1 MSTASLQAYWIFNN
15 AICLPRKR
23 AQRSLHRR
31 AVGSR
36 VVLEVGSRAGDDTE
50 QAGQSFPPRS
60 IPKLE
65 TPADGSGLGCDR
77 QGGHLCG
84 FRHQSGAMERRRK
97 CWADIKWP
105 WHAVRWKPETYFP
118 LTYKSLVQIQATTV
132 YSWNSEDRRNH
143 TAPLVPSI
151 LLIGKLRPQVH
162 SISGVIQLISGQA
175 VSTLAYF
182 QSTPYSATERMFYK
196 KKKKNPLLKIF
207 QWLSSSVRIKCNL
220 FSHCYSSLHNMIP
233 ALLSHFIFHYAASRS
248 LASNWP
254 FICSPNVPHSLTS
267 GSVLA
272 DFSDWKQPQIFKSLV
287 PSLWGLNSGK
297 PSQPLPS
304 IFLS

>member
-1 MSTASLQAYWIFNN
+1 MSTAFLQAYWIFNN

-23 AQRSLHRR
+23 AQRSLHRP

-151 LLIGKLRPQVH
+151 LVIGKLRPQVH
-162 SISGVIQLISGQA
+162 SISGVVQLISGQA

-182 QSTPYSATERMFYK
+182 QSTPYSATERMFYQK
-196 KKKKNPLLKIF
+196 KKKIHYLKSFSGFPAQLELNAISF
-207 QWLSSSVRIKCNL
+207 PIVTVAYITWFLPSSLISSSITPPFVPL
-220 FSHCYSSLHNMIP
+220 P
-233 ALLSHFIFHYAASRS
+233 PTGLLY
-248 LASNWP
+248 
-254 FICSPNVPHSLTS
+254 VPLMCHISLTS

-304 IFLS
+304 IFLL